1 MNCKTCE
8 KGIFCQNDLCK
19 SEHCEFCIEFKKMD
33 SELRKYA
40 LENCDVEVTRI
51 YMERGIS

>member
-1 MNCKTCE
+1 MRRKLG
-8 KGIFCQNDLCK
+8 KGVCQNDLCK